1 MASHLAIRDNTP
13 KSKVV
18 KSAPGGGG
26 GGGGGGWG
34 GIDIYSISLSR
45 DADIYTCI
53 VLGGEGGGGRGV
65 HTCF

>member
-26 GGGGGGWG
+26 G
-34 GIDIYSISLSR
+34 IDIYSISLSR

-53 VLGGEGGGGRGV
+53 VLGGGGEGCTYMFLIRV
-65 HTCF
+65 HV